1 MSKENRKPVPR
12 FLSFKPKLESKS
24 PRDGVENDHESKR
37 AGGDE
42 HRISKNS
49 HSQNRDRHRPEVA
62 ASESASNP
70 HSRVISQRSSGR
82 QDRDRDGDGIYVFD
96 KRGDLLIRRYG
107 SNNRRDIPEYRRIG
121 SGRVLGV
128 DGFMRIDRVGNREEF
143 FIRGYHEGRSVFGGD
158 KRSLLAKG
166 LRNKSLVVRVRKDES
181 QTVVG
186 DEDFL
191 PLRPSKRRKLDGD
204 LLEGTSG
211 DEGPSYRS
219 IHGKAK
225 LHEHSESDE
234 DYDTDSSTDS
244 DRRGA
249 DDPVAARSIE
259 LSRRVREH
267 PEDIEAW
274 LQLVDHQDVLLG
286 AGSSGGR
293 RPTQAEVK
301 SYADIK
307 LSMLEQALS
316 HTTADSERVILQLR
330 VMREGAK
337 TWDPKNLEKRWKDV
351 MQKHGSDFELWRAY
365 MNYRQTSLS
374 TFEYEEIKGL
384 YVERL
389 QFIKKEIARLPRYP
403 NQVSLYGEII
413 YVFLRITRFV
423 ADAGFRE
430 LGTALWQATL
440 ELTFS
445 RPTAASEKDEEAVLS
460 NFEAFWESEV
470 PRLGEDV
477 ARGWATFERG
487 GSVQEPPDS
496 KPSAQPPAPA
506 TRDGYKAWSM
516 LEHHRALSATLPAR
530 TLDDGAED
538 DPYRVVMFADIQDI
552 LFYIPTAIIPYIR
565 WQLLDAFLI
574 FCQLPPAFGSG
585 KLADIVSDDGFL
597 IRRPTLI
604 AQDATV
610 RLGDDPDQIEQ
621 TRKNPDFSHAY
632 QLMSRTPDVLF
643 PSPHWFTYIN
653 PIRQNIPPDQYRWIA
668 NTLKQLAR
676 SFGVKDLAPYYLAFE
691 SINEPGNEK
700 KIAKALLKQ
709 GPSNVALYEGY
720 AILEWSRSNQVAAR
734 NAVAA
739 AMGSQ
744 EITNGFF
751 RLGLDWVW
759 MELEDGA
766 LTQSILLLCALSEGK
781 LPSPDD
787 EPVTPSRVLKTRN
800 IFATQREYL
809 LSSGDLDNT
818 VLLAKGLALLEYL
831 TRKSNKEPSSDSQ
844 GDIWSA
850 IASISTCS
858 DEFVSRDL
866 TSSSAH
872 EKLLQFSSRLL
883 YFHASKG

>member
-1 MSKENRKPVPR
+1 MSKENRKPVPK

-384 YVERL
+384 
-389 QFIKKEIARLPRYP
+389 
-403 NQVSLYGEII
+403 
-413 YVFLRITRFV
+413 
-423 ADAGFRE
+423 
-430 LGTALWQATL
+430 
-440 ELTFS
+440 
-445 RPTAASEKDEEAVLS
+445 
-460 NFEAFWESEV
+460 
-470 PRLGEDV
+470 
-477 ARGWATFERG
+477 
-487 GSVQEPPDS
+487 
-496 KPSAQPPAPA
+496 
-506 TRDGYKAWSM
+506 
-516 LEHHRALSATLPAR
+516 
-530 TLDDGAED
+530 
-538 DPYRVVMFADIQDI
+538 
-552 LFYIPTAIIPYIR
+552 
-565 WQLLDAFLI
+565 
-574 FCQLPPAFGSG
+574 
-585 KLADIVSDDGFL
+585 
-597 IRRPTLI
+597 PTLI

-632 QLMSRTPDVLF
+632 QLMT
-643 PSPHWFTYIN
+643 
-653 PIRQNIPPDQYRWIA
+653 
-668 NTLKQLAR
+668 R

-751 RLGLDWVW
+751 RLGPFRAGFLREQLTKYISLFPRNTIFLSLLAWKETRLGIDDRVRSILDSTV
-759 MELEDGA
+759 
-766 LTQSILLLCALSEGK
+766 LTQAHDCLS
-781 LPSPDD
+781 
-787 EPVTPSRVLKTRN
+787 SRVFAICHEARTGNVHSTRAAFEHAFESSEACKHHPGLW
-800 IFATQREYL
+800 ISYIRFCQGHKELRSKAKDVFYRAIQRCPYSKDVFMEAFAPTTTLVREMDSAEL
-809 LSSGDLDNT
+809 RSVFNT
-818 VLLAKGLALLEYL
+818 LCDKGLRVHVEM
-831 TRKSNKEPSSDSQ
+831 P
-844 GDIWSA
+844 
-850 IASISTCS
+850 
-858 DEFVSRDL
+858 EFVERWRQEHKEGERQ
-866 TSSSAH
+866 AGGGG
-872 EKLLQFSSRLL
+872 RR
-883 YFHASKG
+883 